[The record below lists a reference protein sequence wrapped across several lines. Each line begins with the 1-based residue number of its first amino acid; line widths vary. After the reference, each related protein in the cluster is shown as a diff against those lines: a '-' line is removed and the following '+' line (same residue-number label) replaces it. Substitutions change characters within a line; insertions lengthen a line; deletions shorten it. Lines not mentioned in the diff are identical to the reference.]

1 LILVNLND
9 RPKCQAVSEMSE
21 TGLKV
26 VVLNQTGDQETF
38 AFPYKRQEGLGGS
51 NDAELVDLC
60 NVLKLLHGGHL
71 NVTQKVDGSIVH

>member
-1 LILVNLND
+1 MNLND

-26 VVLNQTGDQETF
+26 VVLNRTGDQETFTF

-51 NDAELVDLC
+51 NDPELVDLC
-60 NVLKLLHGGHL
+60 NVLELLHRRHL